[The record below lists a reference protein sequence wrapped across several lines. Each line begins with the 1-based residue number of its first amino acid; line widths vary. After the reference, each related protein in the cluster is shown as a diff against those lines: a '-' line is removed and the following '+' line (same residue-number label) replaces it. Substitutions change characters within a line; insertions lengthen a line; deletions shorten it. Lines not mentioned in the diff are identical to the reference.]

1 MQYFVYEKRLTNVEI
16 HEVNSQLQKYFDERN
31 YVDKENLVALKLIKN
46 RLKICGKRNNMMIN
60 VNYFL

>member
-31 YVDKENLVALKLIKN
+31 YVDKENLVAL
-46 RLKICGKRNNMMIN
+46 
-60 VNYFL
+60 

>member
-1 MQYFVYEKRLTNVEI
+1 MQYFFYEKRLRNVEI

>member
-1 MQYFVYEKRLTNVEI
+1 MQYFFYEKRLTNVEI

-31 YVDKENLVALKLIKN
+31 YVDKENLAALKLIKN